1 MIHPIIEIENL
12 SKRYYL
18 GGDPIPGEGLRH
30 KLDRSIHR
38 ILNIKG
44 HVKKPSQRE
53 TKEFWALSNVNF
65 SMATG
70 EIVGIIGRN
79 GAGKSTLLKVLSR
92 ITEPTFGVIR
102 LNGRVSSLL
111 EVGTGFHPELTGR
124 ENIFLNG
131 AILGMKRSEIR
142 RKFKEITDF
151 AEIGRF
157 LDTPVKR
164 YSSGMYVRLAFA
176 VAAHLEPDILIVDE
190 VMAVGDS
197 DFQQKCLGKIEDV
210 SSREGRTVILV
221 SHQLPAIQHLCD
233 RCILLDQGTV
243 VGDGPTDSI
252 IQKYLAMSA
261 RLASDPPSLRLDRS
275 GKGDIQVTSVKTM
288 CDRIQDSRNIAT
300 GHNLL
305 IRIAY
310 RVQTGS
316 KLKNCIFCLEIHTEF
331 NILIALSSQLVNS
344 RTLNILSDGIM
355 EFSIP
360 SLPLS
365 GGTYQINT
373 YIESEGVMQDYLDS
387 AGSFDVTDGD
397 FYGTGKLNHEGWQ
410 GKTVLV
416 RHSWIN
422 YPNSSDL
429 N

>member
-1 MIHPIIEIENL
+1 MNQPIIDIENL

-18 GGDPIPGEGLRH
+18 GNSPFSSEGLRH
-30 KLDRSIHR
+30 KLDRSFR
-38 ILNIKG
+38 RLLNIDNDVNQSIK
-44 HVKKPSQRE
+44 HESR
-53 TKEFWALSNVNF
+53 EFWAINNVNF
-65 SMATG
+65 SMKTG

-79 GAGKSTLLKVLSR
+79 GAGKSTLLKLLSR
-92 ITEPTFGVIR
+92 ITEPTSGKIR
-102 LNGRVSSLL
+102 LHGRVSSLL

-151 AEIGRF
+151 AEIDRF

-164 YSSGMYVRLAFA
+164 YSSGMYVRLAFS

-197 DFQQKCLGKIEDV
+197 NFQQKCLGKIEDI
-210 SSREGRTVILV
+210 SSREGRTIILV
-221 SHQLPAIQHLCD
+221 SHQMPAIQHLCH
-233 RCILLDQGTV
+233 RCILLDQGAV
-243 VGDGPTDSI
+243 AGDGPTDKI
-252 IQKYLAMSA
+252 IQKYLSMGN
-261 RLASDPPSLRLDRS
+261 RLASKSPLHRTDRR
-275 GKGDIQVTSVKTM
+275 GKGDIQVASVETACEK
-288 CDRIQDSRNIAT
+288 IKDSYHIIT
-300 GHNLL
+300 GRNLL
-305 IRIAY
+305 IQIGYKVRT
-310 RVQTGS
+310 RS
-316 KLKNCIFCLEIHTEF
+316 KFRNCIFCLEIHTDF
-331 NILIALSSQLVNS
+331 NVLVALSSQLVETRPLDISN
-344 RTLNILSDGIM
+344 DGFI

-365 GGTYQINT
+365 GGSYQINT
-373 YIESEGVMQDYLDS
+373 YIESEGIVQDYLDN

-416 RHSWIN
+416 KYSCKAIFDSN
-422 YPNSSDL
+422 
-429 N
+429 

>member
-1 MIHPIIEIENL
+1 MNQPIIHIENL

-18 GGDPIPGEGLRH
+18 GGDPFPSEGLRH
-30 KLDRSIHR
+30 KLDRSIHHFF
-38 ILNIKG
+38 NYKSDVKG
-44 HVKKPSQRE
+44 PKNVE
-53 TKEFWALSNVNF
+53 TKEFWAISNVNF

-79 GAGKSTLLKVLSR
+79 GAGKSTLLKLLSR
-92 ITEPTFGVIR
+92 ITEPTIGVIR

-151 AEIGRF
+151 AEIGQF

-164 YSSGMYVRLAFA
+164 YSSGMYVRLAFS

-221 SHQLPAIQHLCD
+221 SHQLPAIQHLCN
-233 RCILLDQGTV
+233 RCILLNQGTV
-243 VGDGPTDSI
+243 AGDGPTDSI
-252 IQKYLAMSA
+252 IQKYLAMSS
-261 RLASDPPSLRLDRS
+261 RLASESPSHRVDRH
-275 GKGDIQVTSVKTM
+275 GKGDIQVTSVQTL
-288 CDRIQDSRNIAT
+288 CDKIQESHNIVT

-316 KLKNCIFCLEIHTEF
+316 KLKDCIFCLEIHTEF
-331 NILIALSSQLVNS
+331 NILIALSSQLVDTRNLDIS
-344 RTLNILSDGIM
+344 SDGIM
-355 EFSIP
+355 EFQIP
-360 SLPLS
+360 FLPLS
-365 GGTYQINT
+365 GGSYQINT
-373 YIESEGVMQDYLDS
+373 YIESEGTTQDYLDS
-387 AGSFDVTDGD
+387 AACFDVTDGD

-416 RHSWIN
+416 GHSWKNYSNSTNIN
-422 YPNSSDL
+422 
-429 N
+429 